1 MNYYYNPLDPRCKS
15 IIGGAEAKRPVG
27 FTVFTDAA
35 TCEIVLKKDG
45 VSDSCYCAMT
55 ACDGGFYYEFTPK
68 EQGLYWY
75 CFRLDGK
82 SSLGAG
88 EDLKAKLRS
97 EPRFWQLTVYEPYAT
112 PDWVKNGVIYQIF
125 PDRFRKAGE
134 AVVGEGK
141 VLHESWDELPVYL
154 PDENGKVKNND
165 FFGGNFKGI
174 EEKLPYL
181 ADLGVTAVYL
191 NPVFEAAS
199 NHRYDTGDYDKFDG
213 MLGTEADFASL
224 VAAAE
229 KFGIKLILDG
239 VFNHTGSDSV
249 YFNKYG
255 RYPSLGAYQSENSP
269 YFKWYNF
276 ISFPDSYASWW
287 GFDTLPDVNE
297 DEPSYAEFIAG
308 EKGVIARYTAM
319 GLGGWRL
326 DVADELPDGFIRK
339 IRAALKRANEN
350 ALLIGEVWED
360 ASNKVSYNVRRRYF
374 QGAELDGVMNYP
386 FKAAAIRFVKEGDA
400 QYFANCVRTLLDHYP
415 KQSLDVCMNIL
426 GTHDTKRILTE
437 LADNAPRTSD
447 KNVWARFRLQGDDY
461 ARAKERLKTA
471 SLLQYTVPGVP
482 CVYYGDEAG
491 MQGYK
496 DPLNR
501 LPFPWGKEDAELT
514 EWYRF
519 LGRLRKL
526 PPFGG
531 GEYNELWCDR
541 RALVFE
547 RRKGDQ
553 AVVVAVNRGNDEY
566 VLRFEGTVYELLS
579 RGKFTDKAV
588 LAPHAAG
595 VYYTELI

>member
-1 MNYYYNPLDPRCKS
+1 M
-15 IIGGAEAKRPVG
+15 
-27 FTVFTDAA
+27 
-35 TCEIVLKKDG
+35 
-45 VSDSCYCAMT
+45 
-55 ACDGGFYYEFTPK
+55 
-68 EQGLYWY
+68 
-75 CFRLDGK
+75 
-82 SSLGAG
+82 
-88 EDLKAKLRS
+88 
-97 EPRFWQLTVYEPYAT
+97 
-112 PDWVKNGVIYQIF
+112 
-125 PDRFRKAGE
+125 
-134 AVVGEGK
+134 
-141 VLHESWDELPVYL
+141 
-154 PDENGKVKNND
+154 
-165 FFGGNFKGI
+165 
-174 EEKLPYL
+174 
-181 ADLGVTAVYL
+181 
-191 NPVFEAAS
+191 
-199 NHRYDTGDYDKFDG
+199 
-213 MLGTEADFASL
+213 
-224 VAAAE
+224 
-229 KFGIKLILDG
+229 
-239 VFNHTGSDSV
+239 
-249 YFNKYG
+249 
-255 RYPSLGAYQSENSP
+255 
-269 YFKWYNF
+269 
-276 ISFPDSYASWW
+276 
-287 GFDTLPDVNE
+287 
-297 DEPSYAEFIAG
+297 
-308 EKGVIARYTAM
+308 
-319 GLGGWRL
+319 
-326 DVADELPDGFIRK
+326 ADELPDGFIRK

-526 PPFGG
+526 PPGG

>member
-1 MNYYYNPLDPRCKS
+1 MFKV
-15 IIGGAEAKRPVG
+15 AKPI
-27 FTVFTDAA
+27 TV
-35 TCEIVLKKDG
+35 K
-45 VSDSCYCAMT
+45 
-55 ACDGGFYYEFTPK
+55 
-68 EQGLYWY
+68 
-75 CFRLDGK
+75 
-82 SSLGAG
+82 
-88 EDLKAKLRS
+88 
-97 EPRFWQLTVYEPYAT
+97 
-112 PDWVKNGVIYQIF
+112 
-125 PDRFRKAGE
+125 
-134 AVVGEGK
+134 
-141 VLHESWDELPVYL
+141 
-154 PDENGKVKNND
+154 
-165 FFGGNFKGI
+165 
-174 EEKLPYL
+174 
-181 ADLGVTAVYL
+181 
-191 NPVFEAAS
+191 
-199 NHRYDTGDYDKFDG
+199 
-213 MLGTEADFASL
+213 
-224 VAAAE
+224 
-229 KFGIKLILDG
+229 
-239 VFNHTGSDSV
+239 
-249 YFNKYG
+249 
-255 RYPSLGAYQSENSP
+255 
-269 YFKWYNF
+269 
-276 ISFPDSYASWW
+276 
-287 GFDTLPDVNE
+287 
-297 DEPSYAEFIAG
+297 
-308 EKGVIARYTAM
+308 
-319 GLGGWRL
+319 
-326 DVADELPDGFIRK
+326 
-339 IRAALKRANEN
+339 
-350 ALLIGEVWED
+350 
-360 ASNKVSYNVRRRYF
+360 
-374 QGAELDGVMNYP
+374 ELDGVMNYP